1 MLSRPVAWL
10 CPQDQNENMKVWI
23 VSSALVYSINAWIL
37 SNFTIV
43 QDDLQRCFW
52 THEHSLAV
60 QTTLFQIADWRGV
73 LTTLQIVRNILSLC
87 TSNRV
92 WDEDVFCVS
101 FPSSCSKPQSNLQ
114 NGMSQ
119 NAILDVPFADLP
131 QSFTPNV
138 GRLENIIVVYLKSGW
153 ARLFFLCWFPFIPF
167 QSQVVVYLKLSSRPP
182 SGGKSGKSEVKLDVP
197 KWDFGGFHFR
207 YFGNFHFGH
216 FRFGNIQAQGV
227 LCGGILSCIS
237 PRWAYSW
244 SRFWFCWMVFL

>member
-1 MLSRPVAWL
+1 M
-10 CPQDQNENMKVWI
+10 
-23 VSSALVYSINAWIL
+23 
-37 SNFTIV
+37 
-43 QDDLQRCFW
+43 
-52 THEHSLAV
+52 
-60 QTTLFQIADWRGV
+60 
-73 LTTLQIVRNILSLC
+73 QIVRNILSLC

-114 NGMSQ
+114 NGMSKMAFWMSLSQ
-119 NAILDVPFADLP
+119 IYP
-131 QSFTPNV
+131 QSVTHNV

-153 ARLFFLCWFPFIPF
+153 ARLCFLCWFPFIPF
-167 QSQVVVYLKLSSRPP
+167 QSQVVVYLKLSSQPP

-237 PRWAYSW
+237 PRWAYS
-244 SRFWFCWMVFL
+244 